1 MKFNPFNLL
10 ALGFAVFAISC
21 SGPENGQ
28 QEAEKASLNV
38 SPLSIKVAASPAS
51 TDVYTFNVTSNV
63 FWTAKTNDSW
73 IHFSP
78 SSGKSSGEP
87 QTVTVVVDRNKGE
100 ARTGK
105 IAIEASDRTA
115 TVTVDQE
122 NGKSADGIETVSIA
136 EFRSKADDPN
146 VFYRLTAEIISVE
159 DEGYGDIYVMDD
171 TGYLYVYGMAPQK
184 GGNKTDYSKLGLVP
198 GDVVTFVGYKKKYNS
213 IVEADGVYYESH
225 TKGTYPGF
233 STSVPKAGWIEL
245 PAAKQSDN
253 TVFVCHMI
261 PGGGRNYS
269 SFYNKADH
277 LSQWVAYTLYPGAA
291 GEGRSDAYAFDPLVP
306 SASQANLKKSYQN
319 RTIGAEEYI
328 RGHMVP
334 SNDRKD
340 RANLDV
346 YLSTNIMPQSYE
358 LNSGLWVKIE
368 QAARNW
374 AERCD
379 TVYVVV
385 GTDTSNSVGRVT
397 DNSATPRQV
406 VVPGGLYRAA
416 LAFDKK
422 KGEYRGIAVY
432 VENKANAEKSLTKSL
447 VMSIDD
453 LEKKLGMDFFHNL
466 PDDIE
471 KAVEA
476 ANPADDSWWWNN

>member
-1 MKFNPFNLL
+1 
-10 ALGFAVFAISC
+10 
-21 SGPENGQ
+21 
-28 QEAEKASLNV
+28 
-38 SPLSIKVAASPAS
+38 
-51 TDVYTFNVTSNV
+51 
-63 FWTAKTNDSW
+63 
-73 IHFSP
+73 
-78 SSGKSSGEP
+78 
-87 QTVTVVVDRNKGE
+87 
-100 ARTGK
+100 
-105 IAIEASDRTA
+105 
-115 TVTVDQE
+115 
-122 NGKSADGIETVSIA
+122 
-136 EFRSKADDPN
+136 
-146 VFYRLTAEIISVE
+146 
-159 DEGYGDIYVMDD
+159 
-171 TGYLYVYGMAPQK
+171 
-184 GGNKTDYSKLGLVP
+184 
-198 GDVVTFVGYKKKYNS
+198 
-213 IVEADGVYYESH
+213 
-225 TKGTYPGF
+225 
-233 STSVPKAGWIEL
+233 
-245 PAAKQSDN
+245 
-253 TVFVCHMI
+253 
-261 PGGGRNYS
+261 
-269 SFYNKADH
+269 
-277 LSQWVAYTLYPGAA
+277 
-291 GEGRSDAYAFDPLVP
+291 
-306 SASQANLKKSYQN
+306 
-319 RTIGAEEYI
+319 
-328 RGHMVP
+328 MVP

-432 VENKANAEKSLTKSL
+432 VENKANPEKSLTKSL